1 MHKRLIGWC
10 KTWFVASAVVLLSS
24 CSADLSDYRAST
36 PKFDLFEYFHGNI
49 TAWGMVQ
56 DYTEQQTRRF
66 EVQIRGEVNDNTL
79 TLHEDFRYHDGETAT
94 RVWIITR
101 QPDGRYLGTADDI
114 IGTAVGEEVGNA
126 LRWRYDFLLKTDEHE
141 LQVHFDDWMY
151 RQDEKHVF
159 NISKITKWGVTLGQV
174 TLFFTKEQ

>member
-1 MHKRLIGWC
+1 MRIRFRDWWKIGGI
-10 KTWFVASAVVLLSS
+10 AAAVMLLSS
-24 CSADLSDYRAST
+24 CSTDLTDYRAST
-36 PKFDLFEYFHGNI
+36 PQFALFDYFQGNI

-56 DYTEQQTRRF
+56 DYTNKQTRRF
-66 EVQIRGEVNDNTL
+66 DVKIRGEVNGDTL
-79 TLHEDFRYHDGETAT
+79 TLHEDFRYHDGETST

-114 IGTAVGEEVGNA
+114 IGTAAGEEVGNA

-141 LQVHFDDWMY
+141 LEVHFDDWMY
-151 RQDEKHVF
+151 RQDDKHVF

-174 TLFFTKEQ
+174 TLFFSKAE